1 MIGRIARR
9 EAVLALL
16 EMRLEDEIDHV
27 HVIQRVDDVLK
38 HAAPRL
44 RRFAFGQRGDGIEA
58 CEVHATDASVVRPH
72 PQEGEPRVSRDD
84 KRAAL
89 SQRASA
95 PSEKAEAHESG
106 AYERLALSKFH
117 VGLLSWGS
125 SVLRCKCI

>member
-44 RRFAFGQRGDGIEA
+44 RRFAFGQRGDGIE
-58 CEVHATDASVVRPH
+58 DAGVGPGHVARERANVAKSRH
-72 PQEGEPRVSRDD
+72 RISSWPRV
-84 KRAAL
+84 A
-89 SQRASA
+89 
-95 PSEKAEAHESG
+95 
-106 AYERLALSKFH
+106 
-117 VGLLSWGS
+117 
-125 SVLRCKCI
+125 